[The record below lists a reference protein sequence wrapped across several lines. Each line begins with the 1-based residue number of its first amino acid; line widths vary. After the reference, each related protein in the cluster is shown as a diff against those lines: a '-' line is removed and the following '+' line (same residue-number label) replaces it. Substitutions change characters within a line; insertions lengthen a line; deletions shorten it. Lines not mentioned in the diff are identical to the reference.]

1 MKKCRHCGTE
11 NQNEALACSE
21 CGLDLAPSPAAQALA
36 RLPSA
41 LGAANTKWLWR
52 ISLGFGALL
61 LALAFYFLSLGP
73 ILRFYGAKPP
83 FAVWSRVPVA
93 IRVIYEPQD
102 RMRPPEPFGHLLLRY
117 NQWCMGVDRERKKF
131 LTLMGRIES
140 SVTNGVEQSAVL
152 GLLGQPVVSFTNGGI
167 VEAHYVY
174 LAEAITY
181 SSMTNGFVIWFSN
194 GVVFGKSPSTSGR

>member
-1 MKKCRHCGTE
+1 
-11 NQNEALACSE
+11 
-21 CGLDLAPSPAAQALA
+21 LDLAPSPAAQALA

-41 LGAANTKWLWR
+41 LGAANTKWFWR
-52 ISLGFGALL
+52 ISLAFGGLL
-61 LALAFYFLSLGP
+61 LALALYFLSLGP

-83 FAVWSRVPVA
+83 SAVWSRVPAA
-93 IRVIYEPQD
+93 IRFIYEPQD
-102 RMRPPEPFGHLLLRY
+102 RMRLPEPFGHLLLRY
-117 NQWCMGVDRERKKF
+117 NQWWMGVDRDRKEF
-131 LTLMGRIES
+131 LTLMARIDS

-167 VEAHYVY
+167 VEAHYVH

-181 SSMTNGFVIWFSN
+181 GSRTNGFVIWFSN

>member
-11 NQNEALACSE
+11 NQAEALACSE

-36 RLPSA
+36 KLPSV
-41 LGAANTKWLWR
+41 LGAANKWLWR
-52 ISLGFGALL
+52 ISLSFGALL
-61 LALAFYFLSLGP
+61 LASAFYFLSLGP

-83 FAVWSRVPVA
+83 SAVWSRVPVA

-102 RMRPPEPFGHLLLRY
+102 RMPLPEPLGHLLLRY
-117 NQWCMGVDRERKKF
+117 NQWWMGVDRDRMEF
-131 LTLMGRIES
+131 LRRMARIDS

-152 GLLGQPVVSFTNGGI
+152 GLLGQPLVSFTNGSV

-181 SSMTNGFVIWFSN
+181 GSPTNGFTIWFSN